1 MAEQRLNQSF
11 YAMVFYATEDT
22 IRTERQLS
30 RIFETAIMPT
40 PREISESCGF
50 AIRFSHAEEEE
61 LMAQLSEIEADCA
74 LYYFGPRDENKKRAV
89 KLVAE
94 INRNRQY

>member
-1 MAEQRLNQSF
+1 MANGGLKASF

-30 RIFETAIMPT
+30 KDFQTTIMPT

-50 AIRFSHAEEEE
+50 AIRFSNVSEEA
-61 LMAQLSEIEADCA
+61 LVAHLPEIQAPCA
-74 LYYFGPRDENKKRAV
+74 LYYFSSRSEAKQREVRIVAKKS
-89 KLVAE
+89 
-94 INRNRQY
+94 

>member
-1 MAEQRLNQSF
+1 MATGRLNQPF

-30 RIFETAIMPT
+30 GIFETAIMPT

-50 AIRFSHAEEEE
+50 AIRFSHVTEEE
-61 LMAQLSEIEADCA
+61 LMARLPEIEADCA
-74 LYYFGPRDENKKRAV
+74 LYYFGARDENKHREV
-89 KLVAE
+89 RLVAK
-94 INRNRQY
+94 RP

>member
-1 MAEQRLNQSF
+1 MTAGRLNQPF

-30 RIFETAIMPT
+30 CIFETAIMPT

-50 AIRFSHAEEEE
+50 AIRFSHASEEE
-61 LMAQLSEIEADCA
+61 LMARLPEIEASCA
-74 LYYFGPRDENKKRAV
+74 LYHFSERDENKRRKVR
-89 KLVAE
+89 LVAK
-94 INRNRQY
+94 RP

>member
-1 MAEQRLNQSF
+1 MATARLNQSF

-30 RIFETAIMPT
+30 CIFETAIMPT

-50 AIRFSHAEEEE
+50 AIRFSHASEEE
-61 LMAQLSEIEADCA
+61 LMARLPEIEAACA
-74 LYYFGPRDENKKRAV
+74 LYYFGARDGKKSRKV
-89 KLVAE
+89 RLVAKKP
-94 INRNRQY
+94 